1 MRVDGILRRAMDGEA
16 LDRERALA
24 LLGIENGSED
34 FYRLLSAANRL
45 TRSEFKNRG
54 YIFAQIGVNAEP
66 CPKNCRFCSMGATH
80 YAMESQWR
88 KDAGTIIKEV
98 EFLVKQGVD
107 DVFLMTTA
115 DYPMDQYIEIAGR
128 ARRIVPEGIRFV
140 ANVGDFD
147 LTTARQLKSA
157 GVTGVYHIRR
167 LREGT
172 DTDIAPEDRIR
183 TLNAIRYAGLEL
195 YYCVE
200 PIGPEHAHEELVEEM
215 IRAREYGAG
224 VMAVMRRV
232 PVKGTPLYEKGQIS
246 AMELA
251 KIAAAARLVSRPAR
265 AMNAHEVTPMTLLA
279 GVNQLYAEYGANPRD
294 NESNTEKGRA
304 YTVDAVRRL
313 LSDAEYTL

>member
-1 MRVDGILRRAMDGEA
+1 MGAEGILRRAMDGEA
-16 LDRERALA
+16 LDREQALA

-45 TRSEFKNRG
+45 TRSEFNSRG
-54 YIFAQIGVNAEP
+54 YVFAQIGVNAEP
-66 CPKNCRFCSMGATH
+66 CSKNCRFCSMGATH

-88 KDAGTIIKEV
+88 KDAGTVVKEV
-98 EFLVKQGVD
+98 EYLVSQEVD

-128 ARRIVPEGIRFV
+128 ARRVVPEGIRLV
-140 ANVGDFD
+140 ANVGDFN
-147 LTTARQLKSA
+147 LATARQLKSA
-157 GVTGVYHIRR
+157 GFTGVYHIRR

-183 TLNAIRYAGLEL
+183 TLDAIRDAGLEL

-200 PIGPEHAHEELVEEM
+200 PIGPEHEYEELVEEM
-215 IRAREYGAG
+215 IRARDYGVN

-232 PVKGTPLYEKGQIS
+232 PVKGTPLYDKGQIS
-246 AMELA
+246 ALELT
-251 KIAAAARLVSRPAR
+251 KIAAAARLVSKPAR

-304 YTVDAVRRL
+304 YSVDRIRQL
-313 LSDAEYTL
+313 LSDAEYGL